1 MASSDELPGPYPA
14 RGGGDKIPPGDPTTM
29 KTMMLDKGAA
39 MLQSLK
45 PIKQMSLHMCSF
57 ACYGHDPSRQ
67 IEAHFYV
74 HRVNED
80 FLQCAVYDC
89 DSAKTHLIGIEYI
102 VSERLFE
109 SLSSEEQKLWHS
121 HDYEIQTGL
130 LVTPRVPELVAKPEL
145 QNIAKTY
152 GKFWCTWQTDRG
164 DKLPLGAPALMMSP
178 QDVNMGKIKPGLL
191 KKRDDEYGISTESL
205 KSSRADIVGLER
217 KNPMAD
223 YWVHHG
229 KGLAV
234 DIVETDMKKCAP
246 FP

>member
-1 MASSDELPGPYPA
+1 MASSDERPGAYPA
-14 RGGGDKIPPGDPTTM
+14 RDGAENLPPGDPKTM
-29 KTMMLDKGAA
+29 KTVMIDKGAA
-39 MLQSLK
+39 MMQSLK
-45 PIKQMSLHMCSF
+45 PIKQMSLHLCSF

-67 IEAHFYV
+67 IEVNFYV
-74 HRVNED
+74 HRLNQD

-89 DSAKTHLIGIEYI
+89 DSSKPHLIGIEYI

-109 SLSSEEQKLWHS
+109 NLAPEEQKLWHS

-130 LVTPRVPELVAKPEL
+130 LITPRVPELVAKAEL

-164 DKLPLGAPALMMSP
+164 DKLPLGAPSVMMSP

-205 KSSRADIVGLER
+205 KTSRVGIMGPEK

-234 DIVETDMKKCAP
+234 DIIETEMKKFAP

>member
-1 MASSDELPGPYPA
+1 MASSDERPGAYPA
-14 RGGGDKIPPGDPTTM
+14 RDGGETLPPGDPTTL
-29 KTMMLDKGAA
+29 KSMMMDKGAA
-39 MLQSLK
+39 MMQSLK
-45 PIKQMSLHMCSF
+45 PIKQMSLHLCSF

-67 IEAHFYV
+67 IEVHFYA

-89 DSAKTHLIGIEYI
+89 DSSKTHLIGIEYI
-102 VSERLFE
+102 VSERLFDT
-109 SLSSEEQKLWHS
+109 LSSEEQKLWHS

-130 LVTPRVPELVAKPEL
+130 LVIPRVPELVAKPEL
-145 QNIAKTY
+145 RNIAKTY

-205 KSSRADIVGLER
+205 KASRGGIVGLER

-229 KGLAV
+229 KGLAL
-234 DIVETDMKKCAP
+234 DITETDMKKCAP

>member
-1 MASSDELPGPYPA
+1 MASSDELPGPYPG
-14 RGGGDKIPPGDPTTM
+14 RDGGNIPPGDPTTM
-29 KTMMLDKGAA
+29 KTMMIDKGAS

-67 IEAHFYV
+67 IEVHFYV

-205 KSSRADIVGLER
+205 KTSRADIVGLEM

-234 DIVETDMKKCAP
+234 DIIETDMKKCAP

>member
-1 MASSDELPGPYPA
+1 
-14 RGGGDKIPPGDPTTM
+14 
-29 KTMMLDKGAA
+29 
-39 MLQSLK
+39 
-45 PIKQMSLHMCSF
+45 
-57 ACYGHDPSRQ
+57 
-67 IEAHFYV
+67 
-74 HRVNED
+74 
-80 FLQCAVYDC
+80 
-89 DSAKTHLIGIEYI
+89 IEYI

-130 LVTPRVPELVAKPEL
+130 LVAPRVPELVAKPEL

-152 GKFWCTWQTDRG
+152 VNWQTDRCFFVYNLRKNG
-164 DKLPLGAPALMMSP
+164 DKLPLGAPSLMMSP

-191 KKRDDEYGISTESL
+191 KKRDDEYGMSTESL
-205 KSSRADIVGLER
+205 KKSRAGIVGLER

-234 DIVETDMKKCAP
+234 DIRETYMKKCAP

>member
-1 MASSDELPGPYPA
+1 
-14 RGGGDKIPPGDPTTM
+14 
-29 KTMMLDKGAA
+29 
-39 MLQSLK
+39 
-45 PIKQMSLHMCSF
+45 MSLHMCSF

-67 IEAHFYV
+67 IEVHFYV

-178 QDVNMGKIKPGLL
+178 QDVNIGKIKPGLL
-191 KKRDDEYGISTESL
+191 KKRDDEYGMSTESL
-205 KSSRADIVGLER
+205 KTSRADIVGLER

-234 DIVETDMKKCAP
+234 DIIQTDMKKCAP

>member
-1 MASSDELPGPYPA
+1 MASSDELPGAYPA
-14 RGGGDKIPPGDPTTM
+14 RGNLPPGDPTTM
-29 KTMMLDKGAA
+29 KTMMIDKGAS
-39 MLQSLK
+39 MIQSLK
-45 PIKQMSLHMCSF
+45 PIKQMSLHLCSF

-67 IEAHFYV
+67 IEVQFYV

-89 DSAKTHLIGIEYI
+89 ETSKTHLIGIEYI

-109 SLSSEEQKLWHS
+109 SLSSEEQTLWHS

-130 LVTPRVPELVAKPEL
+130 LITPRVPELVAKPEL

-191 KKRDDEYGISTESL
+191 KKRDDEYGISTEAL
-205 KSSRADIVGLER
+205 KSSRVGIMGPER

-234 DIVETDMKKCAP
+234 DIVETEMKKSAP

>member
-1 MASSDELPGPYPA
+1 MASSDERPGAYPA
-14 RGGGDKIPPGDPTTM
+14 RNGAENLPPGDPNTM
-29 KTMMLDKGAA
+29 KSVMLDKGAA
-39 MLQSLK
+39 MMQSLK
-45 PIKQMSLHMCSF
+45 PIKQMSLHLCSF
-57 ACYGHDPSRQ
+57 ACYGHEPSRQ
-67 IEAHFYV
+67 IEVNFYV
-74 HRVNED
+74 HRLNQD
-80 FLQCAVYDC
+80 FLQCAVYD
-89 DSAKTHLIGIEYI
+89 SNSSNTHLIGIEYI

-109 SLSSEEQKLWHS
+109 TFSLEEQKLWHS

-164 DKLPLGAPALMMSP
+164 DKLPLGAPSLMMSP

-205 KSSRADIVGLER
+205 KASRVGITGPDR

-234 DIVETDMKKCAP
+234 DIVETEMKKLAP